1 MRLPLPTA
9 PDNAGRVLRRD
20 VSMTTAALLL
30 VNGTFVAAAALSAPK
45 PSPDAPDMEE
55 DAPARRATKAKT
67 VPVDT
72 QVPAADKFV
81 PAPAAEPFDDA
92 AYASSSSAGSSA
104 AGRDYAAAEDLF
116 DLSDSLFADDGGLF
130 AGLRAG
136 SASGTQGAGQ
146 APHLASPSSAYSRD
160 VEKEQDDDDD
170 NEMPATNGQI
180 TVRLGSDGND
190 VIQGNGDNDY
200 IFGRD
205 GNDLLTGG
213 VGNDRLLG
221 GKGDDVLL
229 GGAGR
234 DILVGDKGD
243 DTLAG
248 GLGSDT
254 FVFRSGFGDDLIPDF
269 NANGEHDV
277 IDVAK
282 SDFANFAALSASLT
296 DTPYG
301 AMLTLPDGST
311 LTLSHVAKASLTASD
326 FHFEV

>member
-1 MRLPLPTA
+1 MRLPLPAA

-30 VNGTFVAAAALSAPK
+30 VNGTFVAAAALSATEPT
-45 PSPDAPDMEE
+45 PDTPDMEE
-55 DAPARRATKAKT
+55 DAPARRAAKAKT
-67 VPVDT
+67 AAPDTHVPRPDIFDPV
-72 QVPAADKFV
+72 
-81 PAPAAEPFDDA
+81 PAAEPFDDA
-92 AYASSSSAGSSA
+92 ASGASSSVGGSM
-104 AGRDYAAAEDLF
+104 AGRAYAAVEDLF
-116 DLSDSLFADDGGLF
+116 DFSDSLFTDDGDWF

-136 SASGTQGAGQ
+136 IAPGMQQGAVQ
-146 APHLASPSSAYSRD
+146 APYLASPSAHARD
-160 VEKEQDDDDD
+160 VETGQEDDDDTAT
-170 NEMPATNGQI
+170 PAGDAQM

-213 VGNDRLLG
+213 AGNDRLLG
-221 GKGDDVLL
+221 GRGDDVLL
-229 GGAGR
+229 GGPGR
-234 DILVGDKGD
+234 DLLVGDKGD

-254 FVFRSGFGDDLIPDF
+254 FVFRSGFGDDLIVDF

-277 IDVAK
+277 IDVTR

-301 AMLTLPDGST
+301 AMLTLSDGST
-311 LTLSHVAKASLTASD
+311 LTLSHVAKASLTAGD

>member
-1 MRLPLPTA
+1 MRPPLPSS
-9 PDNAGRVLRRD
+9 PHNAGRVLRRD

-30 VNGTFVAAAALSAPK
+30 VNATFVAASALQ
-45 PSPDAPDMEE
+45 SPVTGSDATDIDE
-55 DAPARRATKAKT
+55 DAPARRAAKT
-67 VPVDT
+67 KTPLPDT
-72 QVPAADKFV
+72 QVPASPKF
-81 PAPAAEPFDDA
+81 APVTAAESHDKTDYDSPSTVARTA
-92 AYASSSSAGSSA
+92 AAPVHVT
-104 AGRDYAAAEDLF
+104 AEDLF
-116 DLSDSLFADDGGLF
+116 QFGMFDSDDAGWFA
-130 AGLRAG
+130 AMRAG
-136 SASGTQGAGQ
+136 GSAGRQAGSLPT
-146 APHLASPSSAYSRD
+146 ADLANPPSSHARGGAAR
-160 VEKEQDDDDD
+160 QDDDDTD
-170 NEMPATNGQI
+170 RPLRNGEM

-190 VIQGNGDNDY
+190 VIQGGTGNDY
-200 IFGRD
+200 LFGRD

-213 VGNDRLLG
+213 AGNDRLLG

-229 GGAGR
+229 GGPGR
-234 DILVGDKGD
+234 DLLMGDKGD

-254 FVFRSGFGDDLIPDF
+254 FVFRSGFGHDLIPDL

-277 IDVAK
+277 IEVAK

-326 FHFEV
+326 FQFEV